1 MPAGSKSWIQ
11 GMASTLGLYNAPRLP
26 SLSRGFGGGIS
37 GWRKF
42 AVMDNTKLSEI
53 SLEFIFFPLRVISWI
68 LALPIDL
75 ISWMISTVRLKRYN
89 PEKVICP
96 GCGYRGERG
105 AGGKTCRIRFTMTTG
120 LERAHIEHTCF
131 RCGAAFYTNL
141 FL

>member
-1 MPAGSKSWIQ
+1 
-11 GMASTLGLYNAPRLP
+11 
-26 SLSRGFGGGIS
+26 
-37 GWRKF
+37 
-42 AVMDNTKLSEI
+42 MDNTKLSEI

-105 AGGKTCRIRFTMTTG
+105 SGGKTCRIRFTMTTG

-141 FL
+141 FLPADKWVVSEPVVKAEQVKQVVAKTAL